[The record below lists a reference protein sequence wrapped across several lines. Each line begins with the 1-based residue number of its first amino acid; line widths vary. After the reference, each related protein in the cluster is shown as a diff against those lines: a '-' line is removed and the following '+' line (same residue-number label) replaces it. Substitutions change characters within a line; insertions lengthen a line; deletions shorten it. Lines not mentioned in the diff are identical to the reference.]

1 MSGQDPKFVKGAFAK
16 IADRYVVTNHVLS
29 MGTDI
34 LWRRKVGRIVSRWNP
49 EHVLDVAT
57 GTGDL
62 ALEIQ
67 KRCPEAK
74 VLGTDFCPEM
84 LAHATEGGVKET
96 KVEDAMNLSF
106 EDNTFDVVTA
116 AFGLRNMED
125 WQKALREMGRV
136 IKPGGHL
143 LVLDFSQPSG
153 FLRKP
158 YGLYLNRILPKVAGL
173 LTGQGGAYQY
183 LAGSIGEFPY
193 GENMIELFKN
203 AEFQDCECRSLSGG
217 IASIYTG
224 LKA

>member
-125 WQKALREMGRV
+125 WQKALREIGRV

-193 GENMIELFKN
+193 GEKMIELFKN

>member
-16 IADRYVVTNHVLS
+16 IADRYVVTNHILS

-67 KRCPEAK
+67 KKCPEAK

-193 GENMIELFKN
+193 GEKMIELFKN

>member
-106 EDNTFDVVTA
+106 QDNTFDVVTA

-193 GENMIELFKN
+193 GEKMIELFKN

>member
-74 VLGTDFCPEM
+74 VLGSDFCPEM

-106 EDNTFDVVTA
+106 EANTFDVVTA

-153 FLRKP
+153 FLKKP

-193 GENMIELFKN
+193 GEKMIELFKN
-203 AEFQDCECRSLSGG
+203 ADFQDCECRSLSGG